1 MGQRPF
7 FIFYNHCIPQCLDH
21 RFFNKCLWTI
31 TIRIRELNTG
41 FQTMS
46 KQLAE
51 GKRPC
56 GLTAPN
62 RSLPQIHIRKYYF
75 SNFIFWD
82 CVCIRFCWSQGKDS
96 SSKRN
101 SENHQ
106 TKSLRCIWE
115 STGSLLSSPGCL

>member
-7 FIFYNHCIPQCLDH
+7 LIFYNHCIRQCLDH

-56 GLTAPN
+56 GLRLHPTGLCP
-62 RSLPQIHIRKYYF
+62 KYTLESITFLTLY
-75 SNFIFWD
+75 SGIV
-82 CVCIRFCWSQGKDS
+82 CVQDFAGVKGRILVLKETL
-96 SSKRN
+96 KT
-101 SENHQ
+101 
-106 TKSLRCIWE
+106 TKLN
-115 STGSLLSSPGCL
+115 P